1 MSDHRMKVMA
11 YVLAFSVYAAAG
23 YWLQVDNG
31 FIIGDALSRVSAA
44 QSVLFSRDPH
54 LAAIGFIFTPLT
66 AMLQMPAVLL
76 SPLWPDLTER
86 AFAGSLMSA
95 AFMAGCVVQVMGI
108 GTDRGLPR
116 AYIVVITAL
125 FALNP
130 MIVFYGSNGMSEAPF
145 VFFLTWAVRRLIMWM
160 VDDDVHHLIVA
171 GGIAMG
177 LAYLTRYDAVACV
190 AAAGIVVGTTTYLR
204 ARTPPRLRRALLDV
218 VLVSGPGLAAFLGW
232 AATSWLITGLAFAQF
247 SSQYGNAAILEQS
260 GQTVPNFG
268 DGIAFA
274 AACILLLAPTLVPIA
289 LWAGVIRLRRPYWPT
304 LIVPLALFGAVLAFQ
319 AYSYAAGQTFPF
331 LRFYIAAVPFSACLA
346 MLAVPEREFV
356 PAKRRGRHAPAPP
369 EAPARRRGWLAY
381 APVALVFA
389 VSVPVAAWG
398 MSLPRYAPQEYAL
411 GAVLAPDPDSL
422 SDRTAVER
430 RIAAT
435 FSTEREIAHYV
446 DGLDLPDSS
455 VITDTVYGFA
465 IVAASDR
472 PKTFVVPSDPDFTA
486 LLNDPAG
493 GGIEYL
499 LAVPPTGRGLSDA
512 LNVRYPTLYE
522 TGAEIATLELE
533 IPNNGDSQP
542 TWRLYRVNEV
552 VPAS

>member
-1 MSDHRMKVMA
+1 MSDHRMKVTA

-232 AATSWLITGLAFAQF
+232 AATSWLITGQAFAQF

-274 AACILLLAPTLVPIA
+274 AACMLLLAPTLVPIA

-356 PAKRRGRHAPAPP
+356 PAKRRGRYAPAPP